1 MSERDLISH
10 IGSNFFGMIR
20 AAVAKAAVVTVWV
33 PGHEGDSVIA
43 GLEPPPAG
51 GEAKTLGDPRR

>member
-1 MSERDLISH
+1 MCERAPVSH
-10 IGSNFFGMIR
+10 IGSNFFGVIR

-33 PGHEGDSVIA
+33 PGRGVDSMIA

-51 GEAKTLGDPRR
+51 GKAKTLGDSTR